1 MSLACG
7 RKQENPGR
15 THTDTRSPGR
25 SDRLVENKW
34 SLCSILCVRWKS
46 TGGNEP
52 LRETGAAFFFV
63 VLINWSM
70 SACARCPLT
79 DWKSGS
85 QESQTEA
92 SFVLITIHT
101 PHTPSTPPMDQR
113 MLVGEL
119 ESVLRPCALSALEKA
134 ILYHAAFWRLAI
146 FRSEHQLQV
155 KAYNLKAPM
164 CCVLM
169 FKYQK
174 QQQIYVTKQSN
185 TSWSQMKGHLF
196 LNLYLFLHISI
207 KQRLLPV
214 YYSARSWS
222 SIYKHCVCSTCALN
236 VISFRK
242 EHAHHLGNA
251 HPKRRGALAIA
262 ETGCQI

>member
-1 MSLACG
+1 M
-7 RKQENPGR
+7 RW
-15 THTDTRSPGR
+15 
-25 SDRLVENKW
+25 VE
-34 SLCSILCVRWKS
+34 VYRWKWAPPWNWCS
-46 TGGNEP
+46 
-52 LRETGAAFFFV
+52 LFF
-63 VLINWSM
+63 LLYS
-70 SACARCPLT
+70 LT
-79 DWKSGS
+79 DRCQLALDVLWRIERVA

-101 PHTPSTPPMDQR
+101 PTPPMDQR

-174 QQQIYVTKQSN
+174 QQQIYVTKQNN

-196 LNLYLFLHISI
+196 LNLYLLLH
-207 KQRLLPV
+207 V
-214 YYSARSWS
+214 
-222 SIYKHCVCSTCALN
+222 
-236 VISFRK
+236 F
-242 EHAHHLGNA
+242 
-251 HPKRRGALAIA
+251 
-262 ETGCQI
+262 